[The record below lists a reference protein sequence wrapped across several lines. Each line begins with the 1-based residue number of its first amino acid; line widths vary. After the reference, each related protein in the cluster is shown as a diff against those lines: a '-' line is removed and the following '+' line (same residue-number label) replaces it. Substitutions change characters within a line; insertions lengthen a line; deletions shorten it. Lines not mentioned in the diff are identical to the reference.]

1 MRDSMLDMKRW
12 TRTKANSHRAIEMT
26 CQSFVASHLDHI
38 TSLHASCIQAFTQ
51 RLKAF
56 TSLANL
62 ITASE
67 QPKTARH
74 HVCHLKFR
82 GS

>member
-1 MRDSMLDMKRW
+1 MRDSMQDMKVD
-12 TRTKANSHRAIEMT
+12 TNKGKLMHRAIEMT

-67 QPKTARH
+67 QPKTTRH